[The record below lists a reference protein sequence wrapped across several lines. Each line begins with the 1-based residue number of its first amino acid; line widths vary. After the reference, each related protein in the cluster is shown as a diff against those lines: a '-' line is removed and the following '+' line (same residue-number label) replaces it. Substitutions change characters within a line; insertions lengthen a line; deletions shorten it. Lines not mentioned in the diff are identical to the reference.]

1 MHALAA
7 PSNPSRTSLTAD
19 TRTASPTRTNSVRT
33 GSSRNGANTA
43 AGAAPLCA
51 AAAGCVRGKHLGT
64 TGESGQGKNAE
75 TISAVSKKLHAKYKY
90 NGQLH
95 RLLQWVT
102 VTMTSFRQA
111 EVERRKGK
119 FAEVSGRRRR
129 GGTARPL
136 RCS

>member
-75 TISAVSKKLHAKYKY
+75 TISAVSKKLHANTTVNRTDFY
-90 NGQLH
+90 NG
-95 RLLQWVT
+95 
-102 VTMTSFRQA
+102 
-111 EVERRKGK
+111 
-119 FAEVSGRRRR
+119 
-129 GGTARPL
+129 
-136 RCS
+136 